1 MKFKVSK
8 AKEYAILYLRDTK
21 NSEEIAEE
29 LQLAVAT
36 VEEVL
41 ADNPVEVVNDLPSD
55 KDRSFH
61 RPVNGVAMLTKEG
74 AQIAETITASPPK
87 RPEAIFRP
95 NG

>member
-29 LQLAVAT
+29 LQLALAT

-41 ADNPVEVVNDLPSD
+41 ADNPVEVANDLPSD
-55 KDRSFH
+55 NERSFQ
-61 RPVNGVAMLTKEG
+61 RPVNGVTMLTKEG
-74 AQIAETITASPPK
+74 AQIAEAIKANPPS

>member
-21 NSEEIAEE
+21 SSEEIAEE
-29 LQLAVAT
+29 LELALAT

-55 KDRSFH
+55 KERSFQ
-61 RPVNGVAMLTKEG
+61 RPVDGVALLTKEG
-74 AQIAETITASPPK
+74 AQIAEAIKANPPK

>member
-29 LQLAVAT
+29 LELALAT

-41 ADNPVEVVNDLPSD
+41 ADNPVEVVNGLPS
-55 KDRSFH
+55 KKERSFD
-61 RPVNGVAMLTKEG
+61 RPTAGVAMLTKEG
-74 AQIAETITASPPK
+74 AAIAEEIKANPPK
-87 RPEAIFRP
+87 RADVIFRP